1 MPYINLLHFCYNIS
15 TIFCF
20 NSQLFGDKQRKLNQR
35 QIESVSEAFF
45 DKSSANCAVSNVSRV
60 LQVGPT
66 VRVIDMRYIIAL
78 LWGEINAL
86 LLEWQI
92 ARNQIDSS
100 NNNNNGDSLIT
111 SIIMLHFKE
120 NLSKSSARTHKIQSE
135 IGPEA
140 TVALC
145 VRNFISLCSSRPLSC
160 GQAGGKDTPATA
172 MQLG

>member
-1 MPYINLLHFCYNIS
+1 M
-15 TIFCF
+15 
-20 NSQLFGDKQRKLNQR
+20 
-35 QIESVSEAFF
+35 
-45 DKSSANCAVSNVSRV
+45 
-60 LQVGPT
+60 
-66 VRVIDMRYIIAL
+66 IDMRYIIAL

-92 ARNQIDSS
+92 ARNQIDIS
-100 NNNNNGDSLIT
+100 NNNNNGSSLIT

-140 TVALC
+140 SVALC
-145 VRNFISLCSSRPLSC
+145 VRNFISLCSSRPLSS
-160 GQAGGKDTPATA
+160 GQAGGKDTPANA

>member
-1 MPYINLLHFCYNIS
+1 M
-15 TIFCF
+15 
-20 NSQLFGDKQRKLNQR
+20 NQR

-60 LQVGPT
+60 LQVEST

-78 LWGEINAL
+78 LWGEISAL

-92 ARNQIDSS
+92 ARNQIDSNNNS
-100 NNNNNGDSLIT
+100 NNGSSLIT

-140 TVALC
+140 FVALC

-160 GQAGGKDTPATA
+160 GQAGGKDTPANA

>member
-1 MPYINLLHFCYNIS
+1 MY
-15 TIFCF
+15 
-20 NSQLFGDKQRKLNQR
+20 QR

-92 ARNQIDSS
+92 ARNQIDS
-100 NNNNNGDSLIT
+100 NNNNGDSLIT

-135 IGPEA
+135 IGPEGS
-140 TVALC
+140 VSLC

-160 GQAGGKDTPATA
+160 GQAGGKDTPANA